1 MKLQLIL
8 RAKRIDACNRYDLH
22 RIYTMSSDGRITEI
36 GCEPGTSKKIHLDA
50 NNIEFDADNV
60 WLRDLKTGNQLKA
73 LDACCIIGFDVID
86 PEGTVSSIEHSIGY
100 VWCSE
105 CTFSDGD
112 DSFSFESDVA
122 RNMWAYILD
131 VFEMYSDPLRE
142 RYVEEIECAAYEA
155 FVDYAPSFVPDRED
169 FRILRALAYF
179 YPSAT
184 KKPGTQI

>member
-8 RAKRIDACNRYDLH
+8 RAKRIDTCNRYDLH
-22 RIYTMSSDGRITEI
+22 RIYTMSSAGAITEI
-36 GCEPGTSKKIHLDA
+36 GWEPGTAEMIRIDA
-50 NNIEFDADNV
+50 NSIELRVENV
-60 WLRDLKTGNQLKA
+60 WFRDLKTGKQLKT

-86 PEGTVSSIEHSIGY
+86 PDGTVSCIGS

-184 KKPGTQI
+184 KKSGTQI